1 MDYVKL
7 ITMYS
12 HFINKEKIPYGRAEE
27 CINWKEK

>member
-27 CINWKEK
+27 YIN